1 MYGDKGGATAVIGA
15 LASAQLHKVEKNIIF
30 ACAFAENAIGSEAYK
45 PSDIITAMNGLEV
58 EIGNTDAE
66 GRLVLADSA
75 TYVQRNY
82 KPKKL
87 VYIATLTGSC
97 VVALG
102 KNTCGVFSTHEN
114 MVNDIKK
121 AGEESFEPVWHL
133 PLLDE
138 HREAI
143 KGQFGADI
151 SNIGSYRWG
160 GASQAAAFLEK
171 FVEDDRE
178 WAHID
183 IAGPGVFMEK
193 DASGFGAKL
202 LFHLSLIA

>member
-1 MYGDKGGATAVIGA
+1 
-15 LASAQLHKVEKNIIF
+15 
-30 ACAFAENAIGSEAYK
+30 
-45 PSDIITAMNGLEV
+45 MNGLEV

-66 GRLVLADSA
+66 GRLVMSDSA

-82 KPKKL
+82 KPKRL

-102 KNTCGVFSTHEN
+102 KTTAGLFSTHN
-114 MVNDIKK
+114 SMVSLIKK
-121 AGEESFEPVWHL
+121 AATDSFESVWHL
-133 PLLDE
+133 PLNEE
-138 HREAI
+138 HRDAI

-160 GASQAAAFLEK
+160 GASQAAAFLER

-193 DASGFGAKL
+193 EQSGFGAKL
-202 LFHLSLIA
+202 LFYLSLDI